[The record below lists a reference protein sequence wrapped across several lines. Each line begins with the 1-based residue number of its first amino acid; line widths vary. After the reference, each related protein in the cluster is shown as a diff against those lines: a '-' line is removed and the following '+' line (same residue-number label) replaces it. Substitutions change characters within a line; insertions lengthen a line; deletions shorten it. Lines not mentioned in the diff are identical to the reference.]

1 LIEQGKPQTTKR
13 CVAKDEDRCVNIFYI
28 TEGKFNNVH
37 KVEAL
42 SSKLRDCPSPIDI
55 TKLIVGIVAGIF
67 GVGLFLLIMWLAI
80 IQFAAY
86 REYKAFLK
94 EQAQASWNQVWHLSL
109 CLFCFVC
116 RRWLFYL
123 PKHGED
129 LDVICRGISE

>member
-94 EQAQASWNQVWHLSL
+94 EQAQASWNQTTSPLYEPPSQK
-109 CLFCFVC
+109 
-116 RRWLFYL
+116 YL
-123 PKHGED
+123 NPMYGGKEAAD
-129 LDVICRGISE
+129 KKS